1 MRKFLVPLFFLTLLF
16 SCEKSGFDF
25 TSSSLTLE
33 KNDDVEVLTFSVDL
47 RGEDSG
53 YELLISSPGKM
64 LTWTGPLENKGGE
77 RYEATLE
84 ITRGASFPE
93 GEYAFTIYSHRGVS
107 KEGSLMFL
115 KEDFSPFI
123 ENGVLS
129 GNMSGT
135 GYVNQS
141 PVEIGSSVNEGDR
154 LFYTDE
160 YFNTYSI
167 TL

>member
-1 MRKFLVPLFFLTLLF
+1 
-16 SCEKSGFDF
+16 
-25 TSSSLTLE
+25 
-33 KNDDVEVLTFSVDL
+33 
-47 RGEDSG
+47 
-53 YELLISSPGKM
+53 
-64 LTWTGPLENKGGE
+64 
-77 RYEATLE
+77 
-84 ITRGASFPE
+84 
-93 GEYAFTIYSHRGVS
+93 
-107 KEGSLMFL
+107 MFL